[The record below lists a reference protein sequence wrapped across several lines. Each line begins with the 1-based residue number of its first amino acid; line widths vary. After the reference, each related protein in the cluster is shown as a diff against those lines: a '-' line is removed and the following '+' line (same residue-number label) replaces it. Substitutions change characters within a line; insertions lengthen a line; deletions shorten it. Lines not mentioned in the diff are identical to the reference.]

1 MTVPLL
7 FLDVDGPLIPFGSP
21 SGYRSYGEDGPN
33 PLLSRLDPG
42 HGARLLG
49 LGYALVWATTWSSDA
64 NVHVGPRLG
73 LPDLPVVEWPEE
85 DELVVGLHWKTRTL
99 VEWAAGRDFAWV
111 DDELTAADR
120 AWVATHHPGRALL
133 HRIDARTGLTPADYH
148 TLRSWH
154 ST

>member
-1 MTVPLL
+1 MPLL

-21 SGYRSYGEDGPN
+21 SGYQSYGEDGPN

-49 LGYALVWATTWSSDA
+49 LGYTLVWATTWSSDA

-133 HRIDARTGLTPADYH
+133 HRVDARTGLTPADYH
-148 TLRSWH
+148 TLGSWH